1 MGPWEFFHQFRWRW
15 PLLAPILLAD
25 LAGMLWGWGY
35 YVQAGQMLPGDPL
48 CSAGAPYCQPAWS
61 WPLVADSPN
70 AVLLFFLATLL
81 YRLTGWRSRILD
93 AFAFTLNIYVGLWTT
108 LLFLSYP
115 NVMRTFDVG
124 SVNNILFVTHMG
136 MPLQS
141 LTLVFAMR
149 ADRWRWREAVL
160 VLAGLAAFVWVD
172 YWGPHLHPA
181 PHLHTVTAD
190 QAVGLAGDQWLAAA
204 SPWLMVVAA
213 VAWLLVARPWRRNGA
228 PEPGPR
234 GPLEAPGA

>member
-1 MGPWEFFHQFRWRW
+1 MGQWEGMLRFLHQFRWRW
-15 PLLAPILLAD
+15 PLLGPILLAD
-25 LAGMLWGWGY
+25 VAGILWGWGY
-35 YVQAGQMLPGDPL
+35 YVQAGQMLPVDPL
-48 CSAGAPYCQPAWS
+48 CSGGTTHCQPAWS

-70 AVLLFFLATLL
+70 AVLLFFIATLL
-81 YRLTGWRSRILD
+81 YRLTGRRSRFLD
-93 AFAFTLNIYVGLWTT
+93 AFAFALNIYVGLWTT

-141 LTLVFAMR
+141 LTLILLMR
-149 ADRWRWREAVL
+149 TDRWRWPEAAL

-181 PHLHTVTAD
+181 PHLHDPRVAD
-190 QAVGLAGDQWLAAA
+190 QVVGLSGDQWLAVA

-213 VAWLLVARPWRRNGA
+213 AAWLLVARPWRRVA
-228 PEPGPR
+228 PAGK
-234 GPLEAPGA
+234 ASA